1 MNSQYSTS
9 GKNPQ
14 RIVIVGGGAGGL
26 ELATRL
32 GHKLGRKGKASIKL
46 IDRNRTHIWKPLLH
60 EVATGTL
67 DTGTQSV
74 SYFAHGARHGYQ
86 FELGELMDVDVDK
99 KQIVLAPRKNQDG
112 ETLHAPRTVEYDQ
125 LILSIG
131 SISNDFGIAGI
142 QKHCYL
148 LDSLAQAERFHA
160 ALIDRFTDIHQ
171 NRAGDRLRI
180 AIVGAGATGV
190 ELSAELYKV
199 TELLTSYGMAGMSQQ
214 QLEVNLIEAGPRVLP
229 ALPER
234 ISATVSRELM
244 ELGVKIRT
252 SVVVASADAHGLQ
265 TKDGERIDAD
275 LMVWA
280 AGVKAPDFVRN
291 IKGLNLTRSNQIA
304 VNEYL
309 QATTADGDVIK
320 GLWVVGDCAAFIGPD
335 GKQVPPRAQSAHQ
348 MASNVFANLVSQRE
362 GVAMKGFVYHDHGS
376 LVSLSSYSAVGTL
389 MGNLTRKSM
398 FVEGNL
404 ARLFY
409 ISLYRMHQLAIHG
422 TFRGALIVAADWLT
436 RVIKPKMKLH

>member
-1 MNSQYSTS
+1 MNAEQPSM
-9 GKNPQ
+9 GGDPQ

-32 GHKLGRKGKASIKL
+32 GHKLGRKGLASIKL

-86 FELGELMDVDVDK
+86 FELGELTDVDVHNK
-99 KQIVLAPRKNQDG
+99 TLTLAPRKNRSG
-112 ETLHAPRTVEYDQ
+112 EQLQQPRTIEYDQ
-125 LILSIG
+125 LILAFG

-142 QKHCYL
+142 QQHCYM
-148 LDSLAQAERFHA
+148 LDSLSQAERFHT
-160 ALIDRFTDIHQ
+160 ALIDQFTDIHQ
-171 NRAGDRLRI
+171 NRPGDSLRI

-234 ISATVSRELM
+234 ISASVSRELG
-244 ELGVKIRT
+244 ELGVKIKT
-252 SVVVASADAHGLQ
+252 SVVVSAADENGLL

-291 IKGLNLTRSNQIA
+291 ISGLSLTRSNQIA
-304 VNEYL
+304 VNEFL
-309 QATTADGDVIK
+309 QATDAERNVIK
-320 GLWVVGDCAAFIGPD
+320 DLWIIGDCAASIGAD

-348 MASNVFANLVSQRE
+348 MASNVLENLLARRK
-362 GVAMKGFVYHDHGS
+362 GKPMKGFQYHDHGS

-398 FVEGNL
+398 FVEGNM

-409 ISLYRMHQLAIHG
+409 ISLYRLHQLAIHG
-422 TFRGALIVAADWLT
+422 KVRGALIVAADWLT
-436 RVIKPKMKLH
+436 KAIKPKMKLH

>member
-1 MNSQYSTS
+1 MSKDQ
-9 GKNPQ
+9 Q

-26 ELATRL
+26 ELATCL

-60 EVATGTL
+60 EVASGTL

-86 FELGELMDVDVDK
+86 FELGQLMDVDVVNK
-99 KQIVLAPRKNQDG
+99 TITLASRHNSNPDSPRS
-112 ETLHAPRTVEYDQ
+112 TRVVEYDQ
-125 LILSIG
+125 LILGIG
-131 SISNDFGIAGI
+131 SISNDFGVPGI
-142 QKHCYL
+142 QQHCFM
-148 LDSLAQAERFHA
+148 LDSLKQAERFHTT
-160 ALIDRFTDIHQ
+160 LIDRFTEIHQ
-171 NRAGDRLRI
+171 DHSGERLRI

-199 TELLTSYGMAGMSQQ
+199 TELLTVYGMAGMSQR

-234 ISATVSRELM
+234 ISTTVSHELR
-244 ELGVKIRT
+244 ELGVNIRT
-252 SVVVASADAHGLQ
+252 SVAVVAADEKGLQ
-265 TKDGERIDAD
+265 TKEGERIDAD

-280 AGVKAPDFVRN
+280 AGVKAPDVVRN
-291 IKGLNLTRSNQIA
+291 IKGLDLTRSNQIR
-304 VNEYL
+304 VNDYL
-309 QATTADGDVIK
+309 QATSPEGYVIK
-320 GLWVVGDCAAFIGPD
+320 DLWIIGDCAAFTGAD
-335 GKQVPPRAQSAHQ
+335 GRQVPPRAQSAHQ
-348 MASNVFANLVSQRE
+348 MASNVYANIMNLRN
-362 GVAMKGFVYHDHGS
+362 GKPLKGFEYHDHGS

-398 FVEGNL
+398 FVEGNM

-422 TFRGALIVAADWLT
+422 KVRGALIVAADWLSKA
-436 RVIKPKMKLH
+436 VKPKMKLH

>member
-1 MNSQYSTS
+1 MNTEYTAS
-9 GKNPQ
+9 GKEPQ
-14 RIVIVGGGAGGL
+14 KIVIVGGGAGGL

-32 GHKLGRKGKASIKL
+32 GHSLGRKGLASIKL

-86 FELGELMDVDVDK
+86 FELGELIDVDVTGK
-99 KQIVLAPRKNQDG
+99 TLTLAARKGPGGTAVQAPRVI
-112 ETLHAPRTVEYDQ
+112 AYDQ
-125 LILSIG
+125 LILAIG

-142 QKHCYL
+142 QQHCYM
-148 LDSLAQAERFHA
+148 LDSLKQAERFHTT
-160 ALIDRFTDIHQ
+160 LIDRFTDIHQ
-171 NRAGDRLRI
+171 NRSGDRLRI

-252 SVVVASADAHGLQ
+252 SVVVASADEQGLQ

-280 AGVKAPDFVRN
+280 AGVKAPDFVRQ
-291 IKGLNLTRSNQIA
+291 IQGLNLTRSNQIV
-304 VNEYL
+304 VNDYL
-309 QATTADGDVIK
+309 QAVNADGDVIRD
-320 GLWVVGDCAAFIGPD
+320 LWIVGDCCAFTAPD

-348 MASNVFANLVSQRE
+348 MASNVYANILNLRR
-362 GVAMKGFVYHDHGS
+362 GAALKGFAYHDHGS

-389 MGNLTRKSM
+389 MGNLSRKSM

-409 ISLYRMHQLAIHG
+409 ISLYRLHQLAIHG
-422 TFRGALIVAADWLT
+422 KVRGAMIIVADWLT
-436 RVIKPKMKLH
+436 RAIKPRMKLH